1 MNNQLSSYKKIKEL
15 FEQYP
20 ELEYDKLCYY
30 IGICNTKE
38 DVSDEETL
46 KLMSI
51 CDKCCSDSIHPITLA
66 SDLTNAVY
74 YEHYISLEDLENVPI
89 SDIQDMFFDSKIYRL
104 ENYKSKV
111 VVEKNDKDCEL
122 EYGK

>member
-38 DVSDEETL
+38 DVSDE
-46 KLMSI
+46 
-51 CDKCCSDSIHPITLA
+51 
-66 SDLTNAVY
+66 
-74 YEHYISLEDLENVPI
+74 EHYISLEDLENVPI

>member
-1 MNNQLSSYKKIKEL
+1 LWSL
-15 FEQYP
+15 
-20 ELEYDKLCYY
+20 LD
-30 IGICNTKE
+30 T
-38 DVSDEETL
+38 VSDEETL
-46 KLMSI
+46 KLMAI

-66 SDLTNAVY
+66 SNLTNAVY

-122 EYGK
+122 EYGKYQVSLSDSNLELGINISFSIDES

>member
-1 MNNQLSSYKKIKEL
+1 MNNQLISYKKIKEL

-38 DVSDEETL
+38 DISDEETL
-46 KLMSI
+46 KLMAI
-51 CDKCCSDSIHPITLA
+51 CDKCCSDSIHLITLA

-74 YEHYISLEDLENVPI
+74 YEYYISLEDLANVPI
-89 SDIQDMFFDSKIYRL
+89 SDIQDMFFESKMYCL
-104 ENYKSKV
+104 
-111 VVEKNDKDCEL
+111 
-122 EYGK
+122 

>member
-1 MNNQLSSYKKIKEL
+1 
-15 FEQYP
+15 
-20 ELEYDKLCYY
+20 
-30 IGICNTKE
+30 
-38 DVSDEETL
+38 
-46 KLMSI
+46 MSI